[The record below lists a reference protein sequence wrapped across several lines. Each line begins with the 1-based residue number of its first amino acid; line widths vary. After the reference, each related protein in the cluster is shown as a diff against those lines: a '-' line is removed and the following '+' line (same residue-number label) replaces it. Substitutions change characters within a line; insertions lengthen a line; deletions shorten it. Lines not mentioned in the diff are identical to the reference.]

1 MVTLF
6 QKGGAAI
13 EIQYHDNTVKKL
25 CTDLKYEELIAF
37 HPGYYV
43 KDYIEDQGIT
53 QEELAK
59 RLQTTPKYVS
69 DLVNGRINLTDE
81 MVLKLSIVFGTSTA
95 MWLNLNQKYIE
106 KKIEIEKRIQLNEE
120 CQLVKQLDYKFW
132 VDLGL
137 VKATRDATEKVMEL
151 QRYFRVSS
159 LNVLSQRDFL
169 VQYRTSVS
177 EVTDTNVINAN
188 AWVQTAINIGSLID
202 VEPYDK
208 KKLSVSI
215 SEIRSMTVQHPKQFY
230 PRLKELLAS
239 CGVALVLL
247 PNLKNCGV
255 NGAVKWLG
263 KDKVILALN
272 DRRKYADT
280 FWFALFHELGHVL
293 QQRIKVLLV
302 SEKNKAGLE
311 TDELVQ
317 KLEAEA
323 DAFSKNTLIPKD
335 NYFEFVECNTRGF
348 TAESIRTFAK
358 DIGILPGI
366 VVGRL
371 QQDQYL
377 TYKTNLNSLKVKY
390 VIS

>member
-1 MVTLF
+1 MN
-6 QKGGAAI
+6 KI
-13 EIQYHDNTVKKL
+13 E
-25 CTDLKYEELIAF
+25 YEELIAF

-81 MVLKLSIVFGTSTA
+81 MVLKLSIVFGTSTT

-106 KKIEIEKRIQLNEE
+106 KKLEIEKRIQLDKE
-120 CQLVKQLDYKFW
+120 CELVRQIEYKFW
-132 VDLGL
+132 VELGL
-137 VKATRDATEKVMEL
+137 AKATRVATEKVMEL
-151 QRYFRVSS
+151 QRYFKVSS
-159 LNVLSQRDFL
+159 LSVLSERDFL
-169 VQYRTSVS
+169 VQYRTSVP
-177 EVTDTNVINAN
+177 EVTDVNVINAN
-188 AWVQTAINIGSLID
+188 AWVQTAINIGSGMD

-208 KKLSVSI
+208 KKLSAAI
-215 SEIRSMTVQHPKQFY
+215 PEIRGMTVQDPKKFY

-263 KDKVILALN
+263 KDKVVLALN

-293 QQRIKVLLV
+293 QQRVKVLLV

-311 TDELVQ
+311 TDALIQ
-317 KLEAEA
+317 KLETEA
-323 DAFSKNTLIPKD
+323 DLFSQDTLIPKD
-335 NYFEFVECNTRGF
+335 EYLEFIGDNPRGF
-348 TAESIRTFAK
+348 TSDSVRAFAK
-358 DIGILPGI
+358 KINILPGI

-377 TYKTNLNSLKVKY
+377 TYQTNLNSLKIKY

>member
-1 MVTLF
+1 MLF
-6 QKGGAAI
+6 IEQQKLLLRGRCLITMSKI
-13 EIQYHDNTVKKL
+13 EYQ
-25 CTDLKYEELIAF
+25 ELIAF

-43 KDYIEDQGIT
+43 KDYIDEQGIT

-81 MVLKLSIVFGTSTA
+81 MVLKLSIVFGTSTK

-106 KKIEIEKRIQLNEE
+106 KKLEIEKRIRIEEE
-120 CQLVKQLDYKFW
+120 CEIVRKIDYKFW
-132 VDLGL
+132 VELGL
-137 VKATRDATEKVMEL
+137 VKATRVAAEKVEEL
-151 QRYFRVSS
+151 QRYFKVSS
-159 LNVLSQRDFL
+159 LGVLSQRDFL

-177 EVTDTNVINAN
+177 EVTDINVINAN
-188 AWVQTAINIGSLID
+188 AWVQTAINIGTLRD
-202 VEPYDK
+202 VEPFDK
-208 KKLSVSI
+208 KKLMGAI
-215 SEIRSMTVQHPKQFY
+215 PEIRSMTVQHPKDFY

-263 KDKVILALN
+263 KDKVVLALN

-302 SEKNKAGLE
+302 SEQNKTGLE
-311 TDELVQ
+311 TDELIQ
-317 KLEAEA
+317 RLEAEA
-323 DAFSKNTLIPKD
+323 DLFSQETLIPKAYYNEFLRD
-335 NYFEFVECNTRGF
+335 NPRGF
-348 TAESIRTFAK
+348 TAEAIKEFAAK
-358 DIGILPGI
+358 INILPGI

-371 QQDQYL
+371 QHDSYL
-377 TYKTNLNSLKVKY
+377 TN
-390 VIS
+390 

>member
-1 MVTLF
+1 MN
-6 QKGGAAI
+6 KI
-13 EIQYHDNTVKKL
+13 E
-25 CTDLKYEELIAF
+25 YEELIAF

-81 MVLKLSIVFGTSTA
+81 MVLKLSIVFGTSTT

-106 KKIEIEKRIQLNEE
+106 KKLEIEKRIQLDKE
-120 CQLVKQLDYKFW
+120 CELVRQIEYKFW
-132 VDLGL
+132 VELGL
-137 VKATRDATEKVMEL
+137 AKATRVATEKVMEL
-151 QRYFRVSS
+151 QRYFKVSS
-159 LNVLSQRDFL
+159 LSVLSERDFL
-169 VQYRTSVS
+169 VQYRTSVP
-177 EVTDTNVINAN
+177 EVTDVNVINAN
-188 AWVQTAINIGSLID
+188 AWVQTAINIGSGMD

-208 KKLSVSI
+208 KKLSAAI
-215 SEIRSMTVQHPKQFY
+215 PEIRSMTVQDPKKFY

-263 KDKVILALN
+263 KDKVVLALN

-293 QQRIKVLLV
+293 QQRVKVLLV

-311 TDELVQ
+311 TDALIQ
-317 KLEAEA
+317 KLEMEA
-323 DAFSKNTLIPKD
+323 DLFSQDTLIPKD
-335 NYFEFVECNTRGF
+335 EYLEFIEDNPGGF
-348 TAESIRTFAK
+348 TSDSVRAFAK
-358 DIGILPGI
+358 KINILPGI

-377 TYKTNLNSLKVKY
+377 TYQTNLNSLKIKY

>member
-1 MVTLF
+1 MN
-6 QKGGAAI
+6 KI
-13 EIQYHDNTVKKL
+13 EYQ
-25 CTDLKYEELIAF
+25 ELIAF

-43 KDYIEDQGIT
+43 KDYIDEQGIT

-59 RLQTTPKYVS
+59 RLQATPKYIS
-69 DLVNGRINLTDE
+69 DLVNGRINLTEE
-81 MVLKLSIVFGTSTA
+81 MVLKLSIVFGTSTE

-106 KKIEIEKRIQLNEE
+106 KKLEIEKRIRIDQE
-120 CQLVKQLDYKFW
+120 CELAKKIDYKFW

-137 VKATRDATEKVMEL
+137 VKATRVTAEKVEEL
-151 QRYFRVSS
+151 QRYFKVSS
-159 LNVLSQRDFL
+159 LSVLSQRDFL

-177 EVTDTNVINAN
+177 EVTDVNVINAN
-188 AWVQTAINIGSLID
+188 AWVQTAINLGTQGD
-202 VEPYDK
+202 VEPFNK
-208 KKLSVSI
+208 KKLLDAI
-215 SEIRSMTVQHPKQFY
+215 PKIRSMTVQNPSDFY

-263 KDKVILALN
+263 KDKVVLALN

-302 SEKNKAGLE
+302 SEIKKAGLE
-311 TDELVQ
+311 TDELIQ
-317 KLEAEA
+317 RLEAEA
-323 DAFSKNTLIPKD
+323 DIFSQNTLIPKAEYD
-335 NYFEFVECNTRGF
+335 EFIKTNNAYF
-348 TAESIRTFAK
+348 TAESIRRFAAE
-358 DIGILPGI
+358 INVLPGI

-371 QQDQYL
+371 QHDGYL
-377 TYKTNLNSLKVKY
+377 TNQTTLNSLKIKY
-390 VIS
+390 VIG

>member
-1 MVTLF
+1 MN
-6 QKGGAAI
+6 KI
-13 EIQYHDNTVKKL
+13 E
-25 CTDLKYEELIAF
+25 YEELIAF

-81 MVLKLSIVFGTSTA
+81 MVLKLSIVFGTSTT

-106 KKIEIEKRIQLNEE
+106 KKLEIEKRIQLDKE
-120 CQLVKQLDYKFW
+120 CELVRQIEYKFW
-132 VDLGL
+132 VELGL
-137 VKATRDATEKVMEL
+137 AKATRVATEKVMEL
-151 QRYFRVSS
+151 QRYFKVSS
-159 LNVLSQRDFL
+159 LSVLSERDFL
-169 VQYRTSVS
+169 VQYRTSVP
-177 EVTDTNVINAN
+177 EVTDVNVINAN
-188 AWVQTAINIGSLID
+188 AWVQTAINIGSGMD

-208 KKLSVSI
+208 KKLSAAI
-215 SEIRSMTVQHPKQFY
+215 PEIRGMTVQDPKKFY

-263 KDKVILALN
+263 KDKVVLALN

-293 QQRIKVLLV
+293 QQRVKVLLV

-311 TDELVQ
+311 TDALIQ
-317 KLEAEA
+317 KLETEA
-323 DAFSKNTLIPKD
+323 DLF
-335 NYFEFVECNTRGF
+335 
-348 TAESIRTFAK
+348 
-358 DIGILPGI
+358 
-366 VVGRL
+366 
-371 QQDQYL
+371 
-377 TYKTNLNSLKVKY
+377 
-390 VIS
+390 

>member
-1 MVTLF
+1 MN
-6 QKGGAAI
+6 KI
-13 EIQYHDNTVKKL
+13 E
-25 CTDLKYEELIAF
+25 YEELIAF

-81 MVLKLSIVFGTSTA
+81 MVLKLSIVFGTSTT

-106 KKIEIEKRIQLNEE
+106 KKLEIEKRIQLDKE
-120 CQLVKQLDYKFW
+120 CELVRQIEYKFW
-132 VDLGL
+132 VELGL
-137 VKATRDATEKVMEL
+137 AKATRVATEKVMEL
-151 QRYFRVSS
+151 QRYFKVSS
-159 LNVLSQRDFL
+159 LSVLSERDFL
-169 VQYRTSVS
+169 VQYRTSVP
-177 EVTDTNVINAN
+177 EVTDVNVINAN
-188 AWVQTAINIGSLID
+188 AWVQTAINIGSGMD

-208 KKLSVSI
+208 KKLSAAI
-215 SEIRSMTVQHPKQFY
+215 PEIRGMTVQDPKKFY

-263 KDKVILALN
+263 KDKVVLVLN

-293 QQRIKVLLV
+293 QQRVKVLLV

-311 TDELVQ
+311 TDALIQ
-317 KLEAEA
+317 KLETEA
-323 DAFSKNTLIPKD
+323 D
-335 NYFEFVECNTRGF
+335 
-348 TAESIRTFAK
+348 
-358 DIGILPGI
+358 
-366 VVGRL
+366 
-371 QQDQYL
+371 
-377 TYKTNLNSLKVKY
+377 
-390 VIS
+390 

>member
-1 MVTLF
+1 MN
-6 QKGGAAI
+6 KI
-13 EIQYHDNTVKKL
+13 EYK
-25 CTDLKYEELIAF
+25 ELIAF

-43 KDYIEDQGIT
+43 KDYIDDQSIT

-81 MVLKLSIVFGTSTA
+81 MVLKLSIVFGTSTT
-95 MWLNLNQKYIE
+95 MWLNLNQRYID
-106 KKIEIEKRIQLNEE
+106 KKLEIEKRIRLDEE
-120 CQLVKQLDYKFW
+120 CGLVRQIEYKFW

-137 VKATRDATEKVMEL
+137 VKSTRSATEKVMEL
-151 QRYFRVSS
+151 QRYFKVSS
-159 LNVLSQRDFL
+159 LSVLSQRDFL

-177 EVTDTNVINAN
+177 EVTDVNVINAN
-188 AWVQTAINIGSLID
+188 AWVQTAINIGSVME

-208 KKLSVSI
+208 KKLSAAI
-215 SEIRSMTVQHPKQFY
+215 PEIRSMTVQEPKKFY
-230 PRLKELLAS
+230 PRLKELLAD

-263 KDKVILALN
+263 KDKVVLALN

-311 TDELVQ
+311 TDDLIQ
-317 KLEAEA
+317 KLETEA
-323 DAFSKNTLIPKD
+323 DLFSQDTLIPKD
-335 NYFEFVECNTRGF
+335 EYLEFVEDNQRGF
-348 TAESIRTFAK
+348 TEDSIRTFAK
-358 DIGILPGI
+358 RINILPGI

-371 QQDQYL
+371 QQDQHL
-377 TYKTNLNSLKVKY
+377 TYQTSLNSLKIKY